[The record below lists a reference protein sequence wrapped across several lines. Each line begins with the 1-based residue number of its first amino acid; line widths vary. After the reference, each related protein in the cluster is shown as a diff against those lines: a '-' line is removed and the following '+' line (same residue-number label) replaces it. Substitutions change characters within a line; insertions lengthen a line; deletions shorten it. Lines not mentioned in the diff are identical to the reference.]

1 MKMDD
6 FENRI
11 RKHAENVKISVA
23 SPFNIEGEDLSMEN
37 KSFNMKKMMLVIA
50 AATCLLG
57 TTAFAAYRFW
67 SAKQIAN
74 ELGDTTLAEYFDENE
89 IISETKIDGKY
100 KATVLGI
107 ANGEKISKFKSSAWE
122 VYPDRTYVA
131 VAVER
136 TDGTTMTYDDEILV
150 TPLIEGLAPWKYNIV
165 TMHGG
170 YSAQVIDGI
179 LYRIIECDS
188 VEFFADRNLYLAIVD
203 KMFLDNKPYTFEE
216 STGHIS
222 VNDQYEGTN
231 ILFDLELDKSKADSE
246 KAKDYI
252 KSLEVSEEE
261 EDSSTDI
268 KEFRITDEE
277 GEIRLEEVK

>member
-1 MKMDD
+1 MKMDE

-11 RKHAENVKISVA
+11 RKHAGIAKTIVA
-23 SPFNIEGEDLSMEN
+23 PPFSIEGEELNMEN
-37 KSFNMKKMMLVIA
+37 KKYNVKKIMLTIV
-50 AATCLLG
+50 AATCILG
-57 TTAFAAYRFW
+57 TTALAAYHFL
-67 SAKQIAN
+67 SAKQVAN
-74 ELGDTTLAEYFDENE
+74 EMGDTILSEYFDENE